1 MLRMNFVK
9 FLGGPGGLARY
20 EECVALLRQR
30 ETEDLAAAF
39 LLGSAPSGTARL
51 FIIREGDPA
60 EYASLLGEIKNFLT
74 TGGMGS

>member
-1 MLRMNFVK
+1 MNLVK
-9 FLGGPGGLARY
+9 FLGGPGALSRY

-39 LLGSAPSGTARL
+39 LLGSAPSGKARL
-51 FIIREGDPA
+51 FIIRDGDPA
-60 EYASLLGEIKNFLT
+60 EYAELIREIQNFLA